1 MTKIKTW
8 LKMRTKSK
16 WIRDGVEKKN
26 TKLKVQ
32 LWIKLRILGMKD
44 HNKKISQKKGP
55 NWFFLKKPNSNS
67 KWKSNIPF
75 FLLSCKVSCKILAFL
90 AVWATNF
97 IHFDRFVLYLV
108 QDKTHTTLH
117 HDITPTI
124 LAKKCILK
132 P

>member
-55 NWFFLKKPNSNS
+55 N
-67 KWKSNIPF
+67 
-75 FLLSCKVSCKILAFL
+75 
-90 AVWATNF
+90 
-97 IHFDRFVLYLV
+97 
-108 QDKTHTTLH
+108 
-117 HDITPTI
+117 
-124 LAKKCILK
+124 
-132 P
+132 